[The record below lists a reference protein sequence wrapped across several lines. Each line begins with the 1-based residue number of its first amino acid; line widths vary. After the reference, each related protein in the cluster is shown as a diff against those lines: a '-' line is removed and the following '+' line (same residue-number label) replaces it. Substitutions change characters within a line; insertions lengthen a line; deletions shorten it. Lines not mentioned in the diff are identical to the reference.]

1 MLEVWGQLVSVEL
14 LVHLALLGPRD
25 HLVHRVTMV
34 QLDVLVIQVRE
45 EPLESSA
52 KRATRVQLGHRDPL
66 VQWVHWVQRVHLVK
80 RDLEVIQD
88 TRVLRDQLGVE
99 VRLELLECKD
109 FLDSRV
115 DVEILE

>member
-1 MLEVWGQLVSVEL
+1 MEL
-14 LVHLALLGPRD
+14 LDHLALLVPLD

-34 QLDVLVIQVRE
+34 RLDVLAIQVRE
-45 EPLESSA
+45 ELQESSA
-52 KRATRVQLGHRDPL
+52 KRAIRVQLGHWDPL
-66 VQWVHWVQRVHLVK
+66 VHWVQLVQQVHLVK

-88 TRVLRDQLGVE
+88 TLGLRDQLVVE
-99 VRLELLECKD
+99 VRLELLECKA